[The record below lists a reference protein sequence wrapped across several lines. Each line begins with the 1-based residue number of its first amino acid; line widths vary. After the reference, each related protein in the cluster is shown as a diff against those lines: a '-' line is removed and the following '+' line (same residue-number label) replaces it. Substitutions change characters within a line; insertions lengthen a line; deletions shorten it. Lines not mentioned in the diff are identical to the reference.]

1 VTVLMKVVLDEEA
14 PLVDADDGPGSATH
28 KVTTAHR
35 LRTVDMDRVARGG
48 VGALGGGGG
57 GGGNGVPAR
66 AASSSGRR
74 NQQSARPESTGQ
86 VGERLNRVGSVV
98 FV

>member
-1 VTVLMKVVLDEEA
+1 VLMKVVLDEEA

-35 LRTVDMDRVARGG
+35 LRTVDRVARGG

-57 GGGNGVPAR
+57 GNGAPAR

-74 NQQSARPESTGQ
+74 NQLSARPESTGQ
-86 VGERLNRVGSVV
+86 VGA
-98 FV
+98 